1 MQKQVRELF
10 RDARSAAVLDPKLVL
25 EDYEGFLVRKKANKQ
40 FLTRAIWLEEWM
52 RMFEV
57 AA

>member
-1 MQKQVRELF
+1 MREIF

-25 EDYEGFLVRKKANKQ
+25 EGYEGFLVRKKANKQ

-52 RMFEV
+52 RVFEV
-57 AA
+57 RA